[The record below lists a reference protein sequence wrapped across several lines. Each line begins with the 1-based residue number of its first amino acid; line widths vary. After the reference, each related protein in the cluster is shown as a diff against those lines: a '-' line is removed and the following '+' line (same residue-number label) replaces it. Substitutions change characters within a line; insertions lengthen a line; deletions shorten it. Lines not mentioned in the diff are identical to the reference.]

1 MAGGQFNSAN
11 PKHSFWSGPWHYCD
25 RCDFKCKIADMQWE
39 RGLLVCPR
47 CQDSNGNPGLLGER
61 DIKIAQVLTDGKEE
75 NELAPVDKLR
85 NPDFAEDVEDF
96 LV

>member
-1 MAGGQFNSAN
+1 
-11 PKHSFWSGPWHYCD
+11 
-25 RCDFKCKIADMQWE
+25 
-39 RGLLVCPR
+39 
-47 CQDSNGNPGLLGER
+47 LLGER
-61 DIKIAQVLTDGKEE
+61 DVKIAQVLTDGKEE